1 MQNYLKI
8 DVPLLK
14 NARWFDALK
23 RTLNGYPVKWQN
35 EGYHITM
42 AFINENPNHINL
54 IPIFEKHLSSAVA
67 PVLLF
72 DKVDV
77 FTANSGKEH
86 IINLTSTT
94 VPDSFLSLV
103 ESIRNDL
110 KEVGC
115 ILESDFKLHVT
126 LGRQNISNIDL
137 KTLCS
142 LIEQVEFT
150 PFNLTLTDAHFCV
163 LGSKRNPLFSI
174 KLKATNL

>member
-35 EGYHITM
+35 GGYHITM

-54 IPIFEKHLSSAVA
+54 IPVFEKHLSSAVA

-72 DKVDV
+72 DKIDA
-77 FTANSGKEH
+77 FTANISSNH
-86 IINLTSTT
+86 IINLTTT
-94 VPDSFLSLV
+94 TIPDSFLSLV
-103 ESIRNDL
+103 ESIRYDL

-126 LGRQNISNIDL
+126 LGRQDISIVDIN
-137 KTLCS
+137 TLSS
-142 LIEQVEFT
+142 LVKQVQIT
-150 PFNLTLTDAHFCV
+150 PFSLTLTDAHFCI
-163 LGSKRNPLFSI
+163 LGSKRDPLFSI
-174 KLKATNL
+174 KLRTTDL